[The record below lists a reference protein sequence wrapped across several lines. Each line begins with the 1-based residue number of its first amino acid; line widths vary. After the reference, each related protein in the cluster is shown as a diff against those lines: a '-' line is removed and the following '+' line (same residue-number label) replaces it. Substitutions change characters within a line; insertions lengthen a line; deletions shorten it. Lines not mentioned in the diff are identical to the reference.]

1 MILRERLRQ
10 AGGLDGLT
18 IADREASVALASTV
32 AGFRDSALA
41 ERFHGRSVLVA
52 TGGQRAAAL
61 AMLAIDGI
69 ARRMVLVPPGM
80 TSEQTAS
87 ILRDA
92 EIDIAVTDDAFP
104 HADALAGADRIAADL
119 AATAGDA
126 SLAPQQ
132 TEWVL
137 TTSGTTGQPKLV
149 AHTLDGLAGG
159 INTSVSP
166 EPGTVWATYYDIRR
180 YGGLQVFL
188 RAMLGPSS
196 LVLSDPD
203 EPIRD
208 FLQRVG
214 RAGVTHI
221 LGTPSHWRMAL
232 MSSAVADIAPRY
244 VRLSGEIADQ
254 AILDQL
260 KAAFPRLPHR
270 PRLRLD
276 RGRRRLHGRG
286 RFRGLP
292 REPDRRALGHRDH
305 RPERHAACPLE
316 ADRPEVSRPG
326 RRSADR

>member
-18 IADREASVALASTV
+18 IADREAGVALAGVV
-32 AGFRDSALA
+32 AGFRDAALA

-104 HADALAGADRIAADL
+104 HADALAGVDRFAADL

-166 EPGTVWATYYDIRR
+166 EPGRSGRHTTTSAATAACRS
-180 YGGLQVFL
+180 F
-188 RAMLGPSS
+188 S
-196 LVLSDPD
+196 
-203 EPIRD
+203 
-208 FLQRVG
+208 G
-214 RAGVTHI
+214 RC
-221 LGTPSHWRMAL
+221 L
-232 MSSAVADIAPRY
+232 APR
-244 VRLSGEIADQ
+244 RWCSLTRTSRSATSCSASDGQ
-254 AILDQL
+254 ASPISW
-260 KAAFPRLPHR
+260 A
-270 PRLRLD
+270 
-276 RGRRRLHGRG
+276 RRRTGAWR
-286 RFRGLP
+286 
-292 REPDRRALGHRDH
+292 
-305 RPERHAACPLE
+305 
-316 ADRPEVSRPG
+316 
-326 RRSADR
+326 